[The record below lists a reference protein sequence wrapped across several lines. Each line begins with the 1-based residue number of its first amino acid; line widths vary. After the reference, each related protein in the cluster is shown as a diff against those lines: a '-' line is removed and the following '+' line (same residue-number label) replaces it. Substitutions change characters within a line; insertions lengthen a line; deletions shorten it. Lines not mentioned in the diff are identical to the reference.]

1 MIKNICFSISILIIA
16 FGIFGFNSDETE
28 ISNFKLKGVDNK
40 FYSLNDY
47 KNAKGFII
55 VFICNRCPMVKL
67 YSERLKDLQRKYQSK
82 NVYLLAI
89 NSMDT
94 LAYAE
99 ESFKLMKKESKKENF
114 NFPYLQ
120 DKKQKIAKQFN
131 ASNTPQAF
139 VIWKNE
145 SGQYL
150 IKYKGAIDDNAG
162 DIKTA
167 KPFIANAIDELL
179 NNENVT
185 LPTTDA
191 FGCRIFYRGEKAKMD

>member
-1 MIKNICFSISILIIA
+1 MLKNICFSISILIIT
-16 FGIFGFNSDETE
+16 FGIFGFNSNETE
-28 ISNFKLKGVDNK
+28 VNNFKLKGVDNK
-40 FYSLNDY
+40 YYSLDEY

-55 VFICNRCPMVKL
+55 VFICNKCPMVKL
-67 YSERLKDLQRKYQSK
+67 YSERLKDLQSKYQYK

-99 ESFKLMKKESKKENF
+99 ESFKLMRKESKKENF

-131 ASNTPQAF
+131 ASHTPQAF

-167 KPFIANAIDELL
+167 KPFLSNAIDELL

-185 LPTTDA
+185 LPNTDS